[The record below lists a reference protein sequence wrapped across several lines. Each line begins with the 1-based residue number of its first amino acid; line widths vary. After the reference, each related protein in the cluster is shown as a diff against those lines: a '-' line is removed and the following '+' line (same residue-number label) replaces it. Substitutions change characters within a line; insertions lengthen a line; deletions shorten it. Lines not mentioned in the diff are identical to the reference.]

1 MSLNEKQKKLIGNWR
16 LEKNGD
22 NYGEYL
28 DAIEIGVFK
37 KTLALSIAPDV
48 IINVDPSDCNKW
60 NCSVVSPF
68 KNKTWN
74 FILNNKKE
82 DVTIDDRVFYIT
94 VTLTENGEMIE
105 KQEIVPNNLTTG
117 IPSIIT
123 RYVNDEGQLVVK
135 CQAKDVTA
143 YRYYSKLN

>member
-1 MSLNEKQKKLIGNWR
+1 MPLNEKQNKLIGKWR

-28 DAIEIGVFK
+28 DVIEIGMLK

-48 IINVDPSDCNKW
+48 IINVDPNDCNKW

-74 FILNNKKE
+74 YTLNNKEK

-105 KQEIVPNNLTTG
+105 KQEVVSNDPMTG

-123 RYVNDEGQLVVK
+123 RYVNDEGQLVAK
-135 CQAKDVTA
+135 CEAKGVTA
-143 YRYYSKLN
+143 YRYYSKVE